1 MVRQGASHMC
11 DGSAHSSGHVV
22 NGLMLCMRMR
32 EGYCSWCVSVCP
44 LVYSNSHTSQSKTK
58 NTHGLS
64 GKRVFR

>member
-11 DGSAHSSGHVV
+11 DGSAHSSGRVV

-44 LVYSNSHTSQSKTK
+44 LVYTLTLAQA
-58 NTHGLS
+58 
-64 GKRVFR
+64 RVKQETLMA